1 MISDSIRRKPGETQ
15 LDFEKVKDGLKK
27 IRNQEYPK
35 QPKVEHDDGPEK
47 IQEKYQELLDQKY
60 IRESFGKTLDK
71 RHKLY
76 FGSVVKALFA
86 FHVFVSF
93 AAIDFI
99 KKHIS
104 KEQQQKRRYL
114 IDGTFKVVPRKFNQL
129 LIIAIEYQ
137 NDVRMIFYL
146 FLKFYK
152 YSKIDS
158 NFEQNTQM
166 KKHASFSFI
175 LIERN
180 DFIRNMDSQIM
191 R

>member
-1 MISDSIRRKPGETQ
+1 MNSDSIRRKPGETQ
-15 LDFEKVKDGLKK
+15 LDFEKIKDGLRK

-35 QPKVEHDDGPEK
+35 QPKVEHDDGPQK
-47 IQEKYQELLDQKY
+47 IQEKYQELLDQKN
-60 IRESFGKTLDK
+60 IRESFGRTLDK

-99 KKHIS
+99 KTHIS

-137 NDVRMIFYL
+137 NDVRMIFYS
-146 FLKFYK
+146 FFKFYK
-152 YSKIDS
+152 YSENRFQFRTKYA
-158 NFEQNTQM
+158 
-166 KKHASFSFI
+166 KKKACIIFI
-175 LIERN
+175 HLN